1 MTARR
6 SHAFVP
12 LDAFLELEA
21 EPGTR
26 LEWCAGLV
34 HAMSG
39 GSPAHSRLGA
49 RVIVV
54 LSALEGEDCT
64 VFDSSAD
71 LWVEAAQF
79 YGQADASLVCG
90 AVHTHRVTKKDKPLG
105 EAITNPVIVVEVLS
119 PSSEVRDRGE
129 KFAAYRQ
136 IPSLREYVLV
146 AQDERRVEIRRRGEH
161 GWSSEVATSGE
172 TFLLLGRELRVDT
185 IYG

>member
-1 MTARR
+1 MNALR
-6 SHAFVP
+6 SRPFVP
-12 LDAFLELEA
+12 LDAFLELDS

-26 LEWCAGLV
+26 LEWCAGFV

-49 RVIVV
+49 RVIVL

-64 VFDSSAD
+64 VFDANAD

-79 YGQADASLVCG
+79 YGQADASVVCG
-90 AVHTHRVTKKDKPLG
+90 AVHTHKVTKKEKPLG
-105 EAITNPVIVVEVLS
+105 EAVTNPVIVVEVLS

-129 KFAAYRQ
+129 KFAAYKQ

-161 GWSSEVATSGE
+161 GWSSEIAVAGE
-172 TFLLLGRELRVDT
+172 AFLLHGREVLVDA
-185 IYG
+185 IYR